1 MCIRFETREKARRR
15 LAFSPVSKPP
25 TQITYMLRVYN
36 YTYLT
41 YTIIHI
47 WRIQLWIPG
56 VYDNSCLAYAIM
68 DTLKSPVI
76 VKNKTFWTSVGH
88 VKMTFSL
95 LLEDI
100 SKTYESFEC
109 FLPDV
114 GYYLWQ
120 NPTIDQINSFTFNIL
135 PKLIKFDLERKVASF
150 DVILFPF

>member
-1 MCIRFETREKARRR
+1 MCIRLETREKARRR
-15 LAFSPVSKPP
+15 LAFSPVSKPH

-56 VYDNSCLAYAIM
+56 VYDDRCLAYAIM

-109 FLPDV
+109 FLPGV
-114 GYYLWQ
+114 GYYLFFT
-120 NPTIDQINSFTFNIL
+120 TIMDTWRI
-135 PKLIKFDLERKVASF
+135 R
-150 DVILFPF
+150 